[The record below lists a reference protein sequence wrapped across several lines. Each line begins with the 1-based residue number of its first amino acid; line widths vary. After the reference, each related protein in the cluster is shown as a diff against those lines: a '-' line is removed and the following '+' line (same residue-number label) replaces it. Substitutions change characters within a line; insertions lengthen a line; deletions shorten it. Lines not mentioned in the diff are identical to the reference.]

1 MEITCDKL
9 TVDGDVEIKKNL
21 AVTQDLTVDGA
32 GTIKGTG
39 KISSVT
45 ISGTDITGGP

>member
-1 MEITCDKL
+1 MNVKKNL
-9 TVDGDVEIKKNL
+9 TVDGDGTIKGKG
-21 AVTQDLTVDGA
+21 TIEGD

-45 ISGTDITGGP
+45 ISGTDITGG